1 MELRGLVKSPM
12 AAILASALLLGSG
25 AASAQTELKLATFV
39 PPNYVLH
46 EPVFEKF
53 AADVAEATN
62 GSVTI
67 KIFPSGEL
75 GQGPAEQYQ
84 RAVRGIA
91 ELSFGLQ
98 GYTSPIFPK
107 NLLLELPGIAED
119 GADATSKIWA
129 LMDEHFRDEYKRTIP
144 IAVGVTAPTVIMSA
158 SKPIRTPQDLA
169 GLKIRVPSKAIA
181 AAVEAYGATPVL
193 MPANNV
199 YTSMSTGVVDGAF
212 MGADSL
218 LIFKTAEVTDYVT
231 TNLPLM
237 VNLIFIVMNEDAWN
251 NLSDEE
257 RAAIEKLSG
266 ETLGQQITKGLTE
279 FGEKALDMFAN
290 TPGKEVIE
298 LTPEARA
305 EFDRLSEVAI
315 ETVVSELEANGVD
328 ASAILADLRKE

>member
-1 MELRGLVKSPM
+1 
-12 AAILASALLLGSG
+12 
-25 AASAQTELKLATFV
+25 V

-53 AADVAEATN
+53 AADVAEATD

-67 KIFPSGEL
+67 KIYPSGEL

-98 GYTSPIFPK
+98 GYTSPVFPK
-107 NLLLELPGIAED
+107 NLLMELPGIAED
-119 GADATSKIWA
+119 GAAATSKVWA
-129 LMDEHFRDEYKRTIP
+129 LMDEHFREEYKQTVP
-144 IAVGVTAPTVIMSA
+144 LAVGVTAPTVIMSA
-158 SKPIRTPQDLA
+158 SKPIRTPQDLE
-169 GLKIRVPSKAIA
+169 GLKMRVPSKAIA
-181 AAVEAYGATPVL
+181 AAVEAYGATPVP

-199 YTSMSTGVVDGAF
+199 YTAMSTGVVDGAF

-251 NLSDEE
+251 GLTDEE
-257 RAAIEKLSG
+257 RSAIEKLSG
-266 ETLGQQITKGLTE
+266 ETLGQQITKGLKE
-279 FGEKALDMFAN
+279 FGEKALDIFAK
-290 TPGKEVIE
+290 TDGKEVIE

-305 EFDRLSEVAI
+305 QFDRLSDVAI
-315 ETVVSELEANGVD
+315 ESVVSEMEASGID
-328 ASAILADLRKE
+328 ARSVLADIREQ